1 MDTNTVWNVCDSGN
15 TTQGIM
21 SDILGKLFNIKTGF
35 YGVLISNFARLNLS
49 SIVDEANDK
58 HMKPWNEL
66 CARNEIRA
74 TPLDPYMDKE
84 LLSSNHLYID
94 GTAITTKTG
103 FQYKYEKV
111 TLDLIREVVLDAIDQ
126 KLFPNILEKND
137 NNQRLCHCFLFGSRT
152 VPRALFADQRL
163 SKTQAPHFIERW
175 HGGHLPARRY
185 RLCCHQQKWRH

>member
-111 TLDLIREVVLDAIDQ
+111 TIKR
-126 KLFPNILEKND
+126 F
-137 NNQRLCHCFLFGSRT
+137 
-152 VPRALFADQRL
+152 
-163 SKTQAPHFIERW
+163 
-175 HGGHLPARRY
+175 
-185 RLCCHQQKWRH
+185 

>member
-1 MDTNTVWNVCDSGN
+1 
-15 TTQGIM
+15 M

-103 FQYKYEKV
+103 FKYKYEKV
-111 TLDLIREVVLDAIDQ
+111 TLDLIREVVLDAISQ
-126 KLFPNILEKND
+126 KLFPNILEVNDNDNSKKPAAKEPDND
-137 NNQRLCHCFLFGSRT
+137 NNG
-152 VPRALFADQRL
+152 VVE
-163 SKTQAPHFIERW
+163 SKS
-175 HGGHLPARRY
+175 
-185 RLCCHQQKWRH
+185 

>member
-1 MDTNTVWNVCDSGN
+1 
-15 TTQGIM
+15 M

-66 CARNEIRA
+66 CARNNIRA

-94 GTAITTKTG
+94 GTGISTKTG
-103 FQYKYEKV
+103 FKYKYDKISI
-111 TLDLIREVVLDAIDQ
+111 DLIKEVLISRDKTKTSEPTLHIQAKAIIASSHPVI
-126 KLFPNILEKND
+126 KPPCTILPE
-137 NNQRLCHCFLFGSRT
+137 
-152 VPRALFADQRL
+152 
-163 SKTQAPHFIERW
+163 
-175 HGGHLPARRY
+175 
-185 RLCCHQQKWRH
+185 